1 MIENHFTVTE
11 ITLTKVAT
19 KQGQPE
25 KIAAACQCLDCD
37 TVHIPIPSLK
47 KKQRNC
53 KPSATIN
60 INNEVPLSLCGLSAL
75 VLLFLALT
83 VKSRSTAVQV
93 RKAGTARGTTA
104 NGQWAHMA
112 SMTPGE
118 NTHTNN

>member
-1 MIENHFTVTE
+1 
-11 ITLTKVAT
+11 
-19 KQGQPE
+19 
-25 KIAAACQCLDCD
+25 
-37 TVHIPIPSLK
+37 LK

-93 RKAGTARGTTA
+93 RQA
-104 NGQWAHMA
+104 WAMGAHGDA
-112 SMTPGE
+112 MTIHCKLEMGAHGE
-118 NTHTNN
+118 A